1 MLDVG
6 VFLLKGGEKLH
17 KTRLSQV
24 EVSFK
29 GNLDKGS
36 NLVILTPQDAL
47 CTKCGTA
54 TSVEERQRESGSR
67 IVRSFEPKS
76 KREEG

>member
-6 VFLLKGGEKLH
+6 VFLLKVGEKLH

-29 GNLDKGS
+29 GNSDKG
-36 NLVILTPQDAL
+36 LAL
-47 CTKCGTA
+47 SLHLKMLYVPNA
-54 TSVEERQRESGSR
+54 VQL
-67 IVRSFEPKS
+67 PP
-76 KREEG
+76 